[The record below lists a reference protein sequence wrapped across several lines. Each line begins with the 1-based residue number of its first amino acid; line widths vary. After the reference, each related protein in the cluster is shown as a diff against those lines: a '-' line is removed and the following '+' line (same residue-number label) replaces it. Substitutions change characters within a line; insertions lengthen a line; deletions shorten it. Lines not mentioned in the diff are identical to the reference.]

1 MPDLNCELTLNKEE
15 AANLWDLCTVL
26 QVGCSFR
33 DTSDIQLLKELQQWL
48 AVTKDQPEPV
58 TLKVTHTDAK
68 NLWDL
73 FAAVR
78 AACKFS
84 QFEGWQFVEE
94 IHQRLQKSSSFAV
107 ARVTQTPAGSL

>member
-26 QVGCSFR
+26 QMGCSFR
-33 DTSDIQLLKELQQWL
+33 DTSDLQLLKELQQWL

-73 FAAVR
+73 LAAVR